1 MEDLRDY
8 RLTAYLFGSLS
19 ARGRAEVE
27 AHLAG
32 CARCRR
38 ELADLRRTL
47 GLAKAA
53 LSTEEEAAGALEPA
67 RMARVL
73 GARRG
78 KRAWPYRL
86 AGIAAS
92 AAVMLLVLGHLL
104 ISAKGPGP
112 RATDHAVTLD
122 RRPQSAPDSMNRQL
136 ATAAVPA
143 PSDAA
148 RSGGPAGSGARSVG
162 VNDAIGI
169 GGGAAGAYGQR
180 WGRAAYRRP
189 RDRVAND
196 EKRFD
201 QAGEK
206 PAGEKPP
213 SAVGAGQRRDPE
225 ESMHPPVAGE
235 RGLLELKDASG
246 RRVAEKDEAGAVRTR
261 LSGGVEQQLAK
272 AKGAGAGDRE
282 LEPRGADATMP
293 AAMPADARRRS
304 AAERTGGFHF
314 DSYFE
319 EAGASEGKERAATDL
334 DAVAALD
341 AGNYVL
347 GGFAKAPASDERLF
361 AGKPAAPPARLPTGA
376 EPLLRAYAHYRT
388 LGANLDLRGFTARVV
403 PVPPPSLESENLTEE
418 EFRAR
423 YRVNPFVDTR
433 VDRLSTF
440 GMDVDTASYTR
451 ARDALRAG
459 RLPEPESVRVEE
471 FVNYFPGD
479 YVTDPE
485 ASFSVYCEGGPSPFG
500 AGLDLLKIAVKAR
513 ELRPNERKNAVITFA
528 VDVSGSMAA
537 RAGGGAAV
545 GTGPTRL
552 DLAAHALGA
561 LVDALGP
568 EDRVAI
574 VAYGTYPALILPH
587 TPVRE
592 RRRILGAI
600 ASLAP
605 GGATNLEAGLD
616 LAYRV
621 ADEAFDA
628 KALNRV
634 ILCSDG
640 VANLGA
646 RGPEEILKKVVVFA
660 RRGIYLSAVGFGRD
674 SYDDAMLGLL
684 ADKGNGNYRYVDSPE
699 EAARIFNEDL
709 PKTLDVLAQDAK
721 IQVVFNPEVVSR
733 YRLLGYEKRAIKDED
748 FRNDKVDAGE
758 VGPGATV
765 TVLYEIQRRTNPQ
778 GDIGR
783 IHLRYRDAGTGRIEE
798 TDYPLSAG
806 VLAVN
811 LRDTTDRFRFVAAAA
826 ETAELLRESY
836 FARDGSFEKTA
847 ALLASAGP
855 EFKARRDWV
864 ELNELVLR
872 AWKLTLERLEALAA
886 TL

>member
-1 MEDLRDY
+1 M
-8 RLTAYLFGSLS
+8 
-19 ARGRAEVE
+19 
-27 AHLAG
+27 
-32 CARCRR
+32 
-38 ELADLRRTL
+38 
-47 GLAKAA
+47 
-53 LSTEEEAAGALEPA
+53 
-67 RMARVL
+67 
-73 GARRG
+73 
-78 KRAWPYRL
+78 
-86 AGIAAS
+86 
-92 AAVMLLVLGHLL
+92 
-104 ISAKGPGP
+104 
-112 RATDHAVTLD
+112 
-122 RRPQSAPDSMNRQL
+122 
-136 ATAAVPA
+136 
-143 PSDAA
+143 
-148 RSGGPAGSGARSVG
+148 
-162 VNDAIGI
+162 
-169 GGGAAGAYGQR
+169 
-180 WGRAAYRRP
+180 
-189 RDRVAND
+189 
-196 EKRFD
+196 
-201 QAGEK
+201 
-206 PAGEKPP
+206 
-213 SAVGAGQRRDPE
+213 
-225 ESMHPPVAGE
+225 
-235 RGLLELKDASG
+235 
-246 RRVAEKDEAGAVRTR
+246 
-261 LSGGVEQQLAK
+261 
-272 AKGAGAGDRE
+272 
-282 LEPRGADATMP
+282 
-293 AAMPADARRRS
+293 
-304 AAERTGGFHF
+304 
-314 DSYFE
+314 
-319 EAGASEGKERAATDL
+319 
-334 DAVAALD
+334 
-341 AGNYVL
+341 
-347 GGFAKAPASDERLF
+347 
-361 AGKPAAPPARLPTGA
+361 
-376 EPLLRAYAHYRT
+376 
-388 LGANLDLRGFTARVV
+388 
-403 PVPPPSLESENLTEE
+403 
-418 EFRAR
+418 
-423 YRVNPFVDTR
+423 
-433 VDRLSTF
+433 
-440 GMDVDTASYTR
+440 
-451 ARDALRAG
+451 
-459 RLPEPESVRVEE
+459 
-471 FVNYFPGD
+471 
-479 YVTDPE
+479 
-485 ASFSVYCEGGPSPFG
+485 
-500 AGLDLLKIAVKAR
+500 
-513 ELRPNERKNAVITFA
+513 
-528 VDVSGSMAA
+528 
-537 RAGGGAAV
+537 
-545 GTGPTRL
+545 
-552 DLAAHALGA
+552 
-561 LVDALGP
+561 
-568 EDRVAI
+568 AI